1 MDSGVV
7 NIYNLL
13 TAVTS
18 NTELNLAYSY
28 IAQNE
33 SVHAAS
39 YSYGLNQ
46 MFGADAESKIDVVY
60 TDTVVQ
66 DRLANEVDYSDE
78 FIKLCIVEG
87 RSDDAA
93 KLALAKAIIAAFMLE
108 HIKFPYSFMV
118 TWSVNKAFD
127 KALESFSLLLVEISH
142 DELQVHVPTNG
153 NVLKILRRE
162 ARQGFSH
169 LFKSELDQFIID
181 YARKVVEQELAWN
194 EYLFIEGNIP
204 GFTKEVGASFIRYYA
219 DKALRLL
226 GFDPIYNERRNDVI
240 DWYEGYRNSN
250 NKNIAAQETQNV
262 NYQKGSTKCDF
273 DLYDWSS
280 ATPAIKV

>member
-1 MDSGVV
+1 M
-7 NIYNLL
+7 
-13 TAVTS
+13 
-18 NTELNLAYSY
+18 
-28 IAQNE
+28 
-33 SVHAAS
+33 
-39 YSYGLNQ
+39 
-46 MFGADAESKIDVVY
+46 
-60 TDTVVQ
+60 
-66 DRLANEVDYSDE
+66 
-78 FIKLCIVEG
+78 
-87 RSDDAA
+87 
-93 KLALAKAIIAAFMLE
+93 
-108 HIKFPYSFMV
+108 
-118 TWSVNKAFD
+118 
-127 KALESFSLLLVEISH
+127 
-142 DELQVHVPTNG
+142 HVPTNG

-280 ATPAIKV
+280 ATLAIKA